1 MEENHTH
8 EEFGELKNQY
18 SLLQNIRIRD
28 SFIPQM
34 RENLI
39 ARNEGE
45 TELQLY
51 PGDEVVDLN
60 TCQLTKLY
68 HADATLFHYK
78 K

>member
-1 MEENHTH
+1 MEENNTH

-18 SLLQNIRIRD
+18 SSPQNFSIRD
-28 SFIPQM
+28 CFIPQM

-51 PGDEVVDLN
+51 PSDVVVDLN
-60 TCQLTKLY
+60 TCQLTELY
-68 HADATLFHYK
+68 HADATLFHNK